1 MSSKNWVIHTI
12 SPVFVPKDK
21 ESPHNTGPGISIIL
35 VIQHSFVHTRN
46 SIILHSFRFNTP
58 DKKKH
63 TPIDIQGVSL
73 QPAAIHH
80 SPLLWIWIQCC
91 ICDYLPQES
100 YRGYS
105 SRRREALTW
114 PRDPSGALAS
124 TSVKSQINEGNRTR
138 VYLLFIGQQ
147 NVSGKTV
154 CQIGF
159 WEKKITH
166 RRS

>member
-80 SPLLWIWIQCC
+80 SPL
-91 ICDYLPQES
+91 PMFGS
-100 YRGYS
+100 GYGS
-105 SRRREALTW
+105 NV
-114 PRDPSGALAS
+114 AS
-124 TSVKSQINEGNRTR
+124 VTT
-138 VYLLFIGQQ
+138 
-147 NVSGKTV
+147 
-154 CQIGF
+154 C
-159 WEKKITH
+159 H
-166 RRS
+166 RRVIVVIPADEEKRSHDHGIPVER